1 MFRHRQQLRRWAAY
15 VLLAWLFGLTAGV
28 ANACLTAS
36 LAELGLQ
43 RSGHL
48 AASKAKADRT
58 MPTCAQHHEGHQAQ
72 LRAALDHKASPG
84 QPDCLDFCDKAKISI
99 PTLKSV
105 LDQVDSP
112 ALPPPAIAM
121 VAPIPAAVPVQLW
134 VPRRDGVLAP
144 PIRIAFLRLA
154 L

>member
-1 MFRHRQQLRRWAAY
+1 MFRHRRQLRRWAVY
-15 VLLAWLFGLTAGV
+15 VLLAWLFGLSAGV

-48 AASKAKADRT
+48 AASTAKADT
-58 MPTCAQHHEGHQAQ
+58 AMPTCAQHHEGHRAQ
-72 LRAALDHKASPG
+72 SRAALDHHALPG
-84 QPDCLDFCDKAKISI
+84 QPDCLDFCDKATISI

-105 LDQVDSP
+105 LDQVDGS
-112 ALPPPAIAM
+112 ALPPPVIAM
-121 VAPIPAAVPVQLW
+121 VAPVPAALPVQLW

-144 PIRIAFLRLA
+144 PIRIAFLRLT